1 MDSFDLSSDFAVPN
15 SGSRLM
21 SESPLHANSS
31 SNHSEDDLSLADL
44 SLTERSQPRNLQ
56 RRPFSLLAQP
66 RFGDQTQD
74 DSAVE
79 DEDAVDPT
87 AGDDPFDQTMTPE
100 EVERVK
106 KLAAKTREEKLES
119 DLFILRKLNS
129 AFGVYQDAL
138 KETQSSTEVSTPS
151 DDNPSVVI
159 LIMQRVAE
167 QLANTNALLDKYV
180 NILSKSE
187 SMTKLILDE
196 RWDGADAVCRTVSCS
211 F

>member
-1 MDSFDLSSDFAVPN
+1 MDSFDLSSDFGVPN

-21 SESPLHANSS
+21 SESPLHPSS
-31 SNHSEDDLSLADL
+31 SSSDHSEDDLSLADL
-44 SLTERSQPRNLQ
+44 SLTDRSQPRNLQ

-66 RFGDQTQD
+66 RLDDQTQD

-79 DEDAVDPT
+79 DEDEGDLT
-87 AGDDPFDQTMTPE
+87 AGDDPLDQTLTPE
-100 EVERVK
+100 EVERAK

-151 DDNPSVVI
+151 DNNPSFVI
-159 LIMQRVAE
+159 S
-167 QLANTNALLDKYV
+167 
-180 NILSKSE
+180 IL
-187 SMTKLILDE
+187 
-196 RWDGADAVCRTVSCS
+196 
-211 F
+211 